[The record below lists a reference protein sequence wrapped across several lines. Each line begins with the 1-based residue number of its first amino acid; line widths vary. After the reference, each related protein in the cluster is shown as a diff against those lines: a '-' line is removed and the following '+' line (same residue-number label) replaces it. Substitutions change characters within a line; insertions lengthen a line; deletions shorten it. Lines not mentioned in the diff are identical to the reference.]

1 MDKIKI
7 RGTPFVRDPNSRVLI
22 NTDEAERE
30 WYNSKVKAV
39 KLEKEEINKVRS
51 ELDNVHKD
59 MSEIKSLLLKLLEK
73 ASKGGGQVL
82 RQEDGNTC

>member
-1 MDKIKI
+1 MLKCD
-7 RGTPFVRDPNSRVLI
+7 TPISWQLGITPSLFLKMASD
-22 NTDEAERE
+22 
-30 WYNSKVKAV
+30 
-39 KLEKEEINKVRS
+39 
-51 ELDNVHKD
+51 LDNVHKD

>member
-73 ASKGGGQVL
+73 GSNG
-82 RQEDGNTC
+82 